1 MIMGRLSSPSPEA
14 AHKQAN
20 LQGRNLDMAPMG
32 YMETLSSVSGRGSMS
47 NIAWFVSHAGSYSRP
62 IICVIK
68 RKRMRQKNKRLSLY
82 QYCGTLRLCLY
93 A

>member
-47 NIAWFVSHAGSYSRP
+47 DIG
-62 IICVIK
+62 
-68 RKRMRQKNKRLSLY
+68 
-82 QYCGTLRLCLY
+82 
-93 A
+93 